1 VHAHCTTPT
10 ATGEVDGTEFD
21 GAVTFLVE
29 NLHETTTFFLD
40 NMAQYGST
48 RWQYQLTSDDI
59 YTRRIFNNGAQ
70 LVLNADRTLPEV
82 TADVQENGSD
92 DDMVVTIPPLSVTFL
107 VFPKAGALPC
117 TLVGGETPED
127 SSEESESQAVI
138 IGSVVGV
145 VGGLALVAGGVALY
159 QRSALPTTGDNKR
172 PLLQ

>member
-1 VHAHCTTPT
+1 MHAHCTTPT
-10 ATGEVDGTEFD
+10 ATVEVEGTAFD

-29 NLHETTTFFLD
+29 NLHETTTFTLD

-70 LVLNADRTLPEV
+70 LVLNADRTLPDLN
-82 TADVQENGSD
+82 ADVRENSD
-92 DDMVVTIPPLSVTFL
+92 VVTVPPHSVTFL

-117 TLVGGETPED
+117 ASVGGQTPED
-127 SSEESESQAVI
+127 NSKESESEAVI

-145 VGGLALVAGGVALY
+145 VGGLALLAGGLALY
-159 QRSALPTTGDNKR
+159 RRSDSTDDNKR